1 MSCYL
6 FGQIIYSFL
15 FTNGILKILL
25 IMKSRFIVI
34 ICCLIFANMLN
45 GQLQNSMQRKI
56 YEKYGIKKIEKF
68 LLSDTDSINDVFLMT
83 ENFVNPKG
91 FIIKHQAYDLD
102 GKTTLN
108 EHIYL
113 NDTIL
118 KESHLIQN
126 LNRNSDK
133 DIVKYTYN
141 SKNNLES
148 FSYFDRNQL
157 ITEVEYHYNENGQL
171 KSQIEKFY
179 ANKTKGSYSGEV
191 KKLFQ
196 YDSLGQI
203 SEIHQKTTINLKKER
218 KNYKYR
224 YFSNPK
230 IVEQY
235 LAKNT
240 DEFQIV
246 EREVFDEK
254 NRLKVWEH
262 FYSTGSIHRFNNR
275 QIKVEKGKSLRY
287 EYTYDDRGLVLFEKI
302 GTEDG
307 QEINIKY
314 RYSD

>member
-1 MSCYL
+1 MSYYL
-6 FGQIIYSFL
+6 SRQIIYLFL
-15 FTNGILKILL
+15 FTNGILKIF
-25 IMKSRFIVI
+25 MKSRFIVI
-34 ICCLIFANMLN
+34 ICCLIFANMLH

-68 LLSDTDSINDVFLMT
+68 LLSDTGSINDGFLMA

-91 FIIKHQAYDLD
+91 FIIKHQAYDLE

-126 LNRNSDK
+126 LNRNSIK

-157 ITEVEYHYNENGQL
+157 TTEVEYHYNENGQL

-179 ANKTKGSYSGEV
+179 ANKTKGSYSGKV
-191 KKLFQ
+191 KKLFY

-203 SEIHQKTTINLKKER
+203 TEIRQKTNINLKKER

-235 LAKNT
+235 LAKNN
-240 DEFQIV
+240 DEFNIV
-246 EREVFDEK
+246 EREVFDE

-262 FYSTGSIHRFNNR
+262 FYPNGFIHRFNNR
-275 QIKVEKGKSLRY
+275 QIKVEKGKSLRK
-287 EYTYDDRGLVLFEKI
+287 EYSYDDRGLVLFEKI
-302 GTEDG
+302 SKEDG
-307 QEINIKY
+307 QDINIKY
-314 RYSD
+314 KYSD